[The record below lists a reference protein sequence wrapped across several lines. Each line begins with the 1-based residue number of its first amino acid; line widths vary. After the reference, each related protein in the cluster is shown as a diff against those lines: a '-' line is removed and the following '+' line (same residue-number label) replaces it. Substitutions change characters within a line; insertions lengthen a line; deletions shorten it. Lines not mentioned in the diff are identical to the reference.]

1 MVETQKKLRDVMKVA
16 DLSTG
21 KMENLMPPLTDQEEE
36 MFRNMMRRLHTV
48 FKVNHLKLYN
58 SRLVKLMYVLITG
71 CNKNGCESDGG
82 CRTNLFSASNFK
94 NRNGNDEN
102 LQ

>member
-1 MVETQKKLRDVMKVA
+1 MKVA

-48 FKVNHLKLYN
+48 FKV
-58 SRLVKLMYVLITG
+58 I
-71 CNKNGCESDGG
+71 
-82 CRTNLFSASNFK
+82 SASTCFQICILSLCI
-94 NRNGNDEN
+94 DF
-102 LQ
+102 L